1 MQAHDLRPRLLQRL
15 RLQPALL
22 LRHPLPRLGSV
33 LPRQAL
39 LLQRLLHVPPQ
50 PLLLPLHRQLQR
62 TTIMMT
68 CWG

>member
-22 LRHPLPRLGSV
+22 LRHPLRRLV
-33 LPRQAL
+33 LARPQLAL
-39 LLQRLLHVPPQ
+39 PLQRLLHGPLQ

-68 CWG
+68 YWG